1 MIDLNR
7 LNEQLKEPQK
17 APTFGEVH
25 TIMDH
30 LLISKGPIC
39 KIGDICLVG
48 KGESAFEVIALKGN
62 NVQLMPLQFSADVS
76 IKDRVYVKPSSLQ
89 VPPHQYLLGRVI
101 NGIGEFV
108 DEGFQYNHIPKES
121 IDTKRKPINAMSRQR
136 ITNIM
141 PTGVKAIDGL
151 LTIGEGQ
158 RIGIFAGT
166 GVGKSTLLGMIA
178 QNAVADVNIIALIGE
193 RGREVKEFIEENLGE
208 EGLKKSIVVVS
219 TSDEAKLMNIKA
231 SELATSI
238 AEKYRDEGKK
248 VLLMMDS
255 VTRFAMAKREI
266 DLATGQLAPG
276 GKTPSMETS
285 MQRLLER
292 AGMGKNGSI
301 TGIYTVLVEGDDMQG
316 PIPDMARGILDGHI
330 VLDRRIADMNQFP
343 AINVLSSK
351 SRVMDLIVSADHLK
365 SSRELGKYLSIYKDN
380 EDAFTFG
387 AYERGRDK
395 EVDFAKMVYP
405 QIQEFLKQG
414 KDENIAIEETIDA
427 IKEMF
432 L

>member
-7 LNEQLKEPQK
+7 LKESMEDAMK
-17 APTFGEVH
+17 YPTFGEVH

-39 KIGDICLVG
+39 KIGDVCLVG
-48 KGESAFEVIALKGN
+48 EAKTPFEVIALKGN
-62 NVQLMPLQFSADVS
+62 NVQLMPLRFESDVC
-76 IKDRVYVKPSSLQ
+76 IKDRVYLETAPLRL
-89 VPPHQYLLGRVI
+89 PTLNHLLGRVV
-101 NGIGEFV
+101 NGLGEFI
-108 DEGFQYNHIPKES
+108 DDDFSYNYYPKEE
-121 IDTKRKPINAMSRQR
+121 IDTKKKPISAMSRQR

-141 PTGVKAIDGL
+141 PTGIKAIDGL

-178 QNAVADVNIIALIGE
+178 KNAVADINIIALIGE

-208 EGLKKSIVVVS
+208 EGLKKSIIVVS
-219 TSDEAKLMNIKA
+219 TSDEARLMNIKA
-231 SELATSI
+231 AELATSI
-238 AEKYRDEGKK
+238 AEKYRDEGKR

-255 VTRFAMAKREI
+255 ITRFAMAKREI

-292 AGMGKNGSI
+292 AGMGRVGSI

-330 VLDRRIADMNQFP
+330 VLDRRIADMNHFP
-343 AINVLSSK
+343 AINVLASK
-351 SRVMDLIVSADHLK
+351 SRVMDLIVLPDHLK
-365 SSRELGKYLSIYKDN
+365 ASRDLGKYLSIYKDN
-380 EDAFTFG
+380 EDSFTFG

-405 QIQEFLKQG
+405 QIQAFLQQG
-414 KDENIAIEETIDA
+414 KEDNVAIDETILA
-427 IKEMF
+427 LKELF
-432 L
+432 Q